1 MAAPQVTGV
10 LACIVGNRRHYKA
23 SDCISWLST
32 TGSTANRIIDTGG
45 GYSDQTS
52 LQGSPNRYLRW
63 PFTSDK
69 PLTITAS

>member
-10 LACIVGNRRHYKA
+10 LACLVGGRRHYNA
-23 SDCISWLST
+23 ADCVRWLST
-32 TGSTANRIIDTGG
+32 TGSTPNRILNSSG
-45 GYSDQTS
+45 GYTDLAS

-63 PFTSDK
+63 PFTSSQ